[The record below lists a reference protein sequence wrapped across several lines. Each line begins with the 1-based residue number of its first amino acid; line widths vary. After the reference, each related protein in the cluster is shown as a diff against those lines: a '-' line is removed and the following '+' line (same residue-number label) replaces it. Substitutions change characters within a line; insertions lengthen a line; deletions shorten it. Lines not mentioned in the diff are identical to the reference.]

1 MKRIVLLGLLIGG
14 LVFSL
19 SGCSMFN
26 QGPEIQNWQPSVS
39 PSSDEIVFSSKE
51 GDDFELF
58 LMDPDSGEKT
68 RITDNDHDDWGPA
81 WGPEGEKL
89 TFVSQR
95 DDNTDIYLIDVDGG
109 NEARLTTNESQDVN
123 PRWAGDSEI
132 IFNSDRT
139 GSWEIFTVDLSGEE
153 INQLTSSSTEEEG

>member
-19 SGCSMFN
+19 TGCSMFN

-51 GDDFELF
+51 ENGFELF

-68 RITDNDHDDWGPA
+68 RITNNDYDDWGPD
-81 WGPEGEKL
+81 WGPKGERL
-89 TFVSQR
+89 AFVSKR

-109 NEARLTTNESQDVN
+109 NETRLTTNESQDVN
-123 PRWAGDSEI
+123 PRWAGESEI

-139 GSWEIFTVDLSGEE
+139 GSWEIFTVDLSEAKP
-153 INQLTSSSTEEEG
+153 IQLTSSSSEEEG